1 MPSGSGMLD
10 LKIAVICASNM
21 NRSMEAHSFLRW
33 EQDARSSVILVSVS
47 QCRFA
52 ILKML
57 SLCFSKRGFNV
68 MSFGTNDKVKL
79 PGQSIDKPNCY
90 EFGVTYDEIYKD
102 LVAKDHNLYPF
113 PDYYFNIKCRF

>member
-1 MPSGSGMLD
+1 MPSGNGLLD

-21 NRSMEAHSFLRW
+21 NRSMEAHSFL
-33 EQDARSSVILVSVS
+33 
-47 QCRFA
+47 
-52 ILKML
+52 
-57 SLCFSKRGFNV
+57 SKRGFNV

-113 PDYYFNIKCRF
+113 LTIFSV